1 MARINKFTKD
11 KEKEKIITEIRRAQM
26 DVSTAE
32 NFFQVVSDPQLIDVA
47 IYELEAKKSRYQYL
61 LKVAKEKGVKKS
73 LKESLIDAMAK

>member
-1 MARINKFTKD
+1 MSRINKVNKDKD
-11 KEKEKIITEIRRAQM
+11 KEKIIKEIRRAQM

-32 NFFQVVSDPQLIDVA
+32 NFFQVVTDPELIDVA